1 MNNGSITPGSGNIFA
16 DLGLPG
22 AEERNTKGLL
32 ASRIYM
38 KIKEKAWTQTHA
50 AEQLGISQPD
60 VSRLLRGL
68 LTDFSV
74 ERLLCILAKL
84 DYRVS
89 IRLQDENSTE
99 DIDLYP

>member
-1 MNNGSITPGSGNIFA
+1 MSNDRITPGSGNIFA

-22 AEERNTKGLL
+22 ADERNTKGLL
-32 ASRIYM
+32 ASRIYG
-38 KIKEKAWTQTHA
+38 KVQEKAWTQVQA
-50 AEQLGISQPD
+50 AQHLGISQPD

-68 LTDFSV
+68 LADFSI

-89 IRLQDENSTE
+89 IRLEDERGTE
-99 DIDLYP
+99 DVDLYP